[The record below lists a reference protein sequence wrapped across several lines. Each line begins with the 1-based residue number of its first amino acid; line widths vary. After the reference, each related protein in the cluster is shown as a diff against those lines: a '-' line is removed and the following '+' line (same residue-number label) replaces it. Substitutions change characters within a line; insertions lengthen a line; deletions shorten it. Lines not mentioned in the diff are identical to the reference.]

1 MGSAGP
7 AEFGSGARFFPQ
19 TPEDSELEIALL
31 VSFVR
36 CFIRTLLVRLEP
48 AALLRRGGERGD
60 IIVLRSKIRTERTE
74 RAKDF
79 FVCGDEIQRCG
90 GPSILENRNNGQAK
104 APSTGG
110 RR

>member
-1 MGSAGP
+1 M
-7 AEFGSGARFFPQ
+7 
-19 TPEDSELEIALL
+19 
-31 VSFVR
+31 
-36 CFIRTLLVRLEP
+36 
-48 AALLRRGGERGD
+48 GD
-60 IIVLRSKIRTERTE
+60 IISSKIKDPYGEDGEELTE

-90 GPSILENRNNGQAK
+90 GPSILENRHNGQAK